1 MLRKYKIMVYIN
13 IYIYIQSIIQI
24 IILTNQQYIYTYT
37 YTYSAPQLDAPDNL
51 FRTLRPNIPADT
63 VDQMKEE
70 HYTQVRD
77 LKSKIFQLERER
89 DEANIRV
96 KEIEVKWQ
104 DEKADKQSLLY
115 NIHLL
120 RKRLQLLT
128 AREIENQRQ
137 LRTFTKLQPLFKT
150 LQEKFNFGSAEEV
163 VQRFQI
169 LEDAE
174 TGHYHKIAS
183 MDDQR
188 RNLEQK
194 VAEIS
199 KLRSDEVA
207 ALNTEI
213 YQGTDKLER
222 DLAQLQ
228 RELTSAKSDVKK
240 MENYRDKY
248 IQLDQMVKQLYLD
261 SCENTGLV
269 NVKKLKN
276 EKKKNNT
283 FMTENAADSNDT
295 NVEDEHPNFNKPEE
309 IVNALRSVS
318 FFIFLVFISFNIY

>member
-1 MLRKYKIMVYIN
+1 MVYIN
-13 IYIYIQSIIQI
+13 IYTINH
-24 IILTNQQYIYTYT
+24 TNNNTNKPTIYIYTH
-37 YTYSAPQLDAPDNL
+37 TYSAPQLDAPDNL

-207 ALNTEI
+207 EMKI

-228 RELTSAKSDVKK
+228 R
-240 MENYRDKY
+240 N
-248 IQLDQMVKQLYLD
+248 
-261 SCENTGLV
+261 
-269 NVKKLKN
+269 
-276 EKKKNNT
+276 
-283 FMTENAADSNDT
+283 
-295 NVEDEHPNFNKPEE
+295 
-309 IVNALRSVS
+309 
-318 FFIFLVFISFNIY
+318 

>member
-1 MLRKYKIMVYIN
+1 
-13 IYIYIQSIIQI
+13 
-24 IILTNQQYIYTYT
+24 
-37 YTYSAPQLDAPDNL
+37 
-51 FRTLRPNIPADT
+51 
-63 VDQMKEE
+63 
-70 HYTQVRD
+70 
-77 LKSKIFQLERER
+77 
-89 DEANIRV
+89 
-96 KEIEVKWQ
+96 
-104 DEKADKQSLLY
+104 
-115 NIHLL
+115 
-120 RKRLQLLT
+120 
-128 AREIENQRQ
+128 
-137 LRTFTKLQPLFKT
+137 
-150 LQEKFNFGSAEEV
+150 
-163 VQRFQI
+163 
-169 LEDAE
+169 
-174 TGHYHKIAS
+174 

-194 VAEIS
+194 VAGIS

-207 ALNTEI
+207 ALNVEI

-318 FFIFLVFISFNIY
+318 FFIFLVFISFNIYIYTDTIYS

>member
-1 MLRKYKIMVYIN
+1 
-13 IYIYIQSIIQI
+13 
-24 IILTNQQYIYTYT
+24 
-37 YTYSAPQLDAPDNL
+37 
-51 FRTLRPNIPADT
+51 
-63 VDQMKEE
+63 MKEE

-77 LKSKIFQLERER
+77 LKSKIFKLERER

-318 FFIFLVFISFNIY
+318 FFIFLVFISFNITNTIYS